1 MQGLKRRG
9 ENWTSKELM
18 MRNLRRSVYSLAHTA
33 ASAVYEIDDV
43 QHSVI
48 YAPTQ
53 YDLCT
58 VL

>member
-1 MQGLKRRG
+1 MRG
-9 ENWTSKELM
+9 ENWTWKELM

-53 YDLCT
+53 CDLCT
-58 VL
+58 NTV